1 MYSRPSYSGVTLG
14 IGGVRYFRTLRA
26 AMRGAEEELGEG
38 ERDGY
43 VKESGSGKV
52 GKRRGTRG

>member
-1 MYSRPSYSGVTLG
+1 
-14 IGGVRYFRTLRA
+14 
-26 AMRGAEEELGEG
+26 MRGAEEELGEG